1 MVSQS
6 PQKIP
11 GINDID
17 DELFVDNTSSSL
29 SDTEMDDEFDR
40 LLNEF
45 LNNELKDVE
54 TAPSP
59 TTEPQMSAGLSG
71 SKNKSNE
78 KQSAEHKSQE
88 KISDNNKAK
97 QSSTEFTISEI
108 SSDEEPKS
116 YFKLPQ
122 SPNEVPSYQ
131 SAPTPAP
138 ASGPI
143 LCSEEQELF
152 NAYGN
157 FRTAINMICND
168 SGLAEPD
175 FALTAEQ
182 LLPRYKPRLA
192 EQIKDE
198 LLFGWGIMLM
208 QYPDQLQN
216 LNPNAADDDLLNFA
230 EKTTDELLQMA
241 IISYVEVLIEM
252 ESCDI
257 AYESRRIRAKKKRI
271 ERQIIEEHEARR
283 QKIAAYIEKIERK
296 KFPINAERLVVNYFK
311 TARKDPDGAYQILVN
326 NPATYAPIET
336 DKIPDRLFGLIKS
349 KPEDGIKINREIG
362 NYMKKLKA

>member
-1 MVSQS
+1 MASQS

-11 GINDID
+11 GLNDID
-17 DELFVDNTSSSL
+17 NELFVDNTSSNI
-29 SDTEMDDEFDR
+29 SDTDIDDEFDR

-45 LNNELKDVE
+45 LNNELKDVDTTPTP

-59 TTEPQMSAGLSG
+59 TEKPQMSAGLAG
-71 SKNKSNE
+71 SKNKPSE
-78 KQSAEHKSQE
+78 KQL
-88 KISDNNKAK
+88 SDNQAPVSNK
-97 QSSTEFTISEI
+97 EFTVSEI
-108 SSDEEPKS
+108 PVQEESKS

-122 SPNEVPSYQ
+122 SPNEVPSHPV
-131 SAPTPAP
+131 SPRSDIT
-138 ASGPI
+138 SGPI

-168 SGLAEPD
+168 CGLAEPD

-182 LLPRYKPRLA
+182 LLPRYKPRLS

-208 QYPDQLQN
+208 QYPEELKN

-311 TARKDPDGAYQILVN
+311 TARKDPEGAYQILVN

-336 DKIPDRLFGLIKS
+336 DKIPNRLFGLIKS

>member
-1 MVSQS
+1 MAPQS

-11 GINDID
+11 GLDKPEEETFINND
-17 DELFVDNTSSSL
+17 SSSI
-29 SDTEMDDEFDR
+29 DADNMDDEFDR
-40 LLNEF
+40 LLNDF
-45 LNNELKDVE
+45 LNNELKDVDDHI
-54 TAPSP
+54 TTSPDPSAPQTSP
-59 TTEPQMSAGLSG
+59 GLAAKPKSAGSSSG
-71 SKNKSNE
+71 
-78 KQSAEHKSQE
+78 QE
-88 KISDNNKAK
+88 FKIS
-97 QSSTEFTISEI
+97 EPPVSEDI
-108 SSDEEPKS
+108 HS
-116 YFKLPQ
+116 YFKLPET
-122 SPNEVPSYQ
+122 PADIPSY
-131 SAPTPAP
+131 SAKPADTNGI
-138 ASGPI
+138 A

-157 FRTAINMICND
+157 FKTAINMICEEN
-168 SGLAEPD
+168 SLASPD
-175 FALTAEQ
+175 FKFTAEQ

-208 QYPDQLQN
+208 QYPEQLQN

-230 EKTTDELLQMA
+230 EKTTDELLQMS

-257 AYESRRIRAKKKRI
+257 AYEARRIKAKKRRI
-271 ERQIIEEHEARR
+271 ERQIMEEHEARR
-283 QKIAAYIEKIERK
+283 QKIATYIEKIQRK

-326 NPATYAPIET
+326 NPATYAPIEV

-349 KPEDGIKINREIG
+349 KPEDGIKVNREIG

>member
-1 MVSQS
+1 MASQS

-11 GINDID
+11 GQNNID
-17 DELFVDNTSSSL
+17 DELFIDNTSSSL
-29 SDTEMDDEFDR
+29 SDNEVDDEFDR

-45 LNNELKDVE
+45 LNNELKDVDVSSHTNKSSQSE
-54 TAPSP
+54 
-59 TTEPQMSAGLSG
+59 EIKMSSGLSG
-71 SKNKSNE
+71 GKNATQATANKT
-78 KQSAEHKSQE
+78 ATQE
-88 KISDNNKAK
+88 FS
-97 QSSTEFTISEI
+97 ISEVAP
-108 SSDEEPKS
+108 SDDNKS

-122 SPNEVPSYQ
+122 SPADV
-131 SAPTPAP
+131 
-138 ASGPI
+138 GDFPI
-143 LCSEEQELF
+143 PLATNNTTGVSLCSEEQELF
-152 NAYGN
+152 NAYTN
-157 FRTAINMICND
+157 FITTIKLICESND
-168 SGLAEPD
+168 LAVPN
-175 FALTAEQ
+175 FSLSAEQ
-182 LLPRYKPRLA
+182 LQPRYKPRLA

-198 LLFGWGIMLM
+198 MLDGWAIMLS
-208 QYPDQLQN
+208 QYPEQLQH

-230 EKTTDELLQMA
+230 EKTTDELLQMS

-257 AYESRRIRAKKKRI
+257 AYEARRIRAKKKRI
-271 ERQIIEEHEARR
+271 ERQIMEEHEARR

-362 NYMKKLKA
+362 NFMKNLKA